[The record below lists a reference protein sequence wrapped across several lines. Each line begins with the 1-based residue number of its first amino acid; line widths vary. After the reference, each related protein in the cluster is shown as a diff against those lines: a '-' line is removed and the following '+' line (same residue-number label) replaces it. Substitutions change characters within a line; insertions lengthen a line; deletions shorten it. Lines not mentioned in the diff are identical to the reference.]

1 MKYALVATPGY
12 LLCIN
17 LETKEVTPIEN
28 HRREYYGISWF
39 PGQKELILSHSN
51 LDNNS
56 LIDIHGYSQSEVG
69 YVSEGTQVSQQ
80 FLSQPHQLL
89 CAPDKRIIC
98 TNTGR
103 NAISVIDLEKPGL
116 YHEARVSSA
125 RWDRLS
131 LTEYSGDHI
140 NSVFLKDDQLFVIC
154 HRFKKGSILATFAY
168 PSLELIDVKNLYE
181 KTGLHNI
188 WVTDEGQQISCDS
201 ENGSIIDLLSGQI
214 LWQSEVNIMTRGIA
228 ANSEY
233 LLVGESKITGRTSR
247 MASLSGLWILERES
261 WKTVDY
267 FCLGPFGC
275 VHEVR
280 LLDVPDEAHHGHI
293 YYGLESLL
301 QKNMYRDI
309 ERQSIIGTSSEVYK
323 FWKNY
328 RLLYG
333 APEILPDSSKK
344 VDDAELCLAI
354 TKNPSESSNSSFAF
368 DYFLSTDTKESHVS
382 AVLGYH
388 GNARDTHM
396 HAILLQRTEDIAWL
410 SIWMNDGNSWSLI
423 PGISISGLPISGI
436 MKINIEENNIQVLIN
451 QKEILNLSPESI
463 NCPNYQR
470 GFGIRWLGAAVRP
483 CP

>member
-17 LETKEVTPIEN
+17 LETKQVTPIEN
-28 HRREYYGISWF
+28 HRGEYYGISWF
-39 PGQKELILSHSN
+39 PEQRELILSHSC

-56 LIDIHGYSQSEVG
+56 LTDINTYSQSEIG
-69 YVSEGTQVSQQ
+69 YVSAGNQRSSR

-131 LTEYSGDHI
+131 LSEYSGDHI
-140 NSVFLKDDQLFVIC
+140 NSVFLKDEQLFVIC

-168 PSLELIDVKNLYE
+168 PSLELIDVKNLHK

-188 WVTDEGQQISCDS
+188 WVTNEGQQISCDS
-201 ENGSIIDLLSGQI
+201 ENGSIIDLQSGHT
-214 LWQSEVNIMTRGIA
+214 LWQSEVNSMTRGIA

-233 LLVGESKITGRTSR
+233 LLIGESKKTGRTSR
-247 MASLSGLWILERES
+247 IASLSGLWILERET
-261 WKTVDY
+261 WKTIDY
-267 FCLGPFGC
+267 FCLGPYGC

-293 YYGLESLL
+293 YDGLDSLL
-301 QKNMYRDI
+301 QRNMYRDI
-309 ERQSIIGTSSEVYK
+309 ERQSISTSLEVNK

-328 RLLYG
+328 YLLYG
-333 APEILPDSSKK
+333 DPEILPNCSKK
-344 VDDAELCLAI
+344 VGDDLCLAI
-354 TKNPSESSNSSFAF
+354 TKNPTELSKSSFAF
-368 DYFLSTDTKESHVS
+368 DYLLSKDTKESHVS
-382 AVLGYH
+382 AVIGYH
-388 GNARDTHM
+388 GNSSDSHM
-396 HAILLQRTEDIAWL
+396 HAILLQRTEDIALL
-410 SIWMNDGNSWSLI
+410 SIWMNDGNSWTLI
-423 PGISISGLPISGI
+423 PGISINELPLSGI
-436 MKINIEENNIQVLIN
+436 MKINIAENNIQVLIN

-463 NCPNYQR
+463 NCPNYQE
-470 GFGIRWLGAAVRP
+470 GFGIRWIGAEVRP